1 MKLFTLVTK
10 KLFLMLSFVT
20 ASVTSF
26 AQTASISPS
35 STQTTFA
42 GGSITFTATR
52 GNNNWGSG
60 SNSAT
65 YSYLWTVSGGTYTI
79 SGTNPISVGS
89 GGASNQKTI
98 TFSSAGTYTVSCTV
112 TRSSNGNTATTS
124 SVTVNVF
131 TPNLYST
138 SGTGTVKAYKVNP
151 VIGSI
156 DYGPVDVFTPS
167 GNTAGLGK
175 NKANVNDPQGC
186 LYYILNT
193 NNNSGIVQIYA
204 ATPTGTGDT
213 NVGSIDMNGSGD
225 NNSLGFVR
233 IGFDANGKGWIIAGD
248 GSTSLYIASFQGN
261 GTNAISN
268 VNTFSN
274 STLTI
279 SGGSASEFQNGDLAI
294 SANGTL
300 YALAN
305 VTGADTYIYTLNSLT
320 NPTTLT
326 KKWTVQTGGGQFTG
340 TSVNGVAWTQTG
352 SLHISTGNGI
362 YFIDQ
367 TTANSATGTVQC
379 TLISSVS
386 GLTDLGS
393 SEFPSNSTLPVVYS
407 SFNVKKNGSNA
418 DLTWTTDNEINNDHF
433 IVQRSTDGVRF
444 QNIGTINSKGNGSS
458 QQSYS
463 YSDPV
468 GANTIVYYR
477 LQQVDVS
484 GSSTYSNIVA
494 LRINAANAA
503 KITVYPNPFVSDIK
517 LQVQADKKEDMVV
530 RVSNM
535 TGQVVLAKKYTLQT
549 GDNVIV
555 LTGVESLKTGIY
567 TVEMITD
574 GWKTVQ
580 RVTKQ

>member
-10 KLFLMLSFVT
+10 RLLLVMSFVT
-20 ASVTSF
+20 AYVTIY
-26 AQTASISPS
+26 AQSASISPS

-42 GGSITFTATR
+42 GGSIDFTTTR
-52 GNNNWGSG
+52 TNGFSGSG
-60 SNSAT
+60 GYTYTWSA
-65 YSYLWTVSGGTYTI
+65 SGATI
-79 SGTNPISVGS
+79 SGTNPIVVS
-89 GGASNQKTI
+89 GGSSSSNTKTI
-98 TFSSAGTYTVSCTV
+98 TFPSAGSYSVSCTV
-112 TRSSNGNTATTS
+112 SRGTS
-124 SVTVNVF
+124 SVSTSTITVNVF

-138 SGTGTVKAYKVNP
+138 SGTGTVKAYQVNP
-151 VIGSI
+151 VTGAIVN
-156 DYGPVDVFTPS
+156 GPVDVFTPTS
-167 GNTAGLGK
+167 STAGLGK

-193 NNNSGIVQIYA
+193 SNNSGTVRIYA
-204 ATPTGTGDT
+204 ATPTGTGNT
-213 NVGSIDMNGSGD
+213 QVGSIDMNGSGD
-225 NNSLGFVR
+225 NTSLGFVR
-233 IGFDANGKGWIIAGD
+233 LGFDGNGKGWIIAGD

-268 VNTFSN
+268 VNTFGN

-294 SANGTL
+294 SAGGTL

-320 NPTTLT
+320 TPTTLT
-326 KKWTVQTGGGQFTG
+326 KKWTVQTGGGQFSG

-352 SLHISTGNGI
+352 SMHISTGNGI

-367 TTANSATGTVQC
+367 TTANSAAGTVQS

-386 GLTDLGS
+386 GLTDLAS
-393 SEFPSNSTLPVVYS
+393 SEFPSQTTLPVVYS

-418 DLTWTTDNEINNDHF
+418 DLSWTTENETSNDHF

-463 YSDPV
+463 YSDAIGV
-468 GANTIVYYR
+468 SSIVYYR

-484 GSSTYSNIVA
+484 GTSTYSNIVA
-494 LRINAANAA
+494 LRVSENRAGKIN
-503 KITVYPNPFVSDIK
+503 VYPNPFVSDIK
-517 LQVQADKKEDMVV
+517 LQVQADKKEDLVV
-530 RVSNM
+530 RISNM
-535 TGQVVLAKKYTLQT
+535 AGQVVLAKKYTLQT

-555 LTGVESLKTGIY
+555 ITGIESLKSGIY

>member
-1 MKLFTLVTK
+1 MKIFTLVK
-10 KLFLMLSFVT
+10 GRLFLFLLFIAISSALS
-20 ASVTSF
+20 
-26 AQTASISPS
+26 AQTLTISPAT
-35 STQTTFA
+35 TQSTFA
-42 GGSITFTATR
+42 GGSINFLADPSGFSGGGGSYTYTWNASGATV
-52 GNNNWGSG
+52 SG
-60 SNSAT
+60 SNP
-65 YSYLWTVSGGTYTI
+65 TVTTSG
-79 SGTNPISVGS
+79 
-89 GGASNQKTI
+89 SNTKTI
-98 TFSSAGTYTVSCTV
+98 TFPSAGSYSISCTV
-112 TRSSNGNTATTS
+112 SRGSTTLTTTT
-124 SVTVNVF
+124 VTVNVF

-138 SGTGTVKAYKVNP
+138 SGTGTVKAYQVNP
-151 VIGSI
+151 VTGAIVN
-156 DYGPVDVFTPS
+156 GPVDVFTPTS
-167 GNTAGLGK
+167 STAGLGK

-193 NNNSGIVQIYA
+193 NSNSGVVQIYA
-204 ATPTGTGDT
+204 ATPTGSS
-213 NVGSIDMNGSGD
+213 NVSVGSIDMNGSG
-225 NNSLGFVR
+225 NNNDLGFVR
-233 IGFDANGKGWIIAGD
+233 LGFDGNGKGWIIAGD

-268 VNTFSN
+268 VNTFGN

-294 SANGTL
+294 SAGGTL

-320 NPTTLT
+320 TPTTLT
-326 KKWTVQTGGGQFTG
+326 KKWTVQTGGAQFSG
-340 TSVNGVAWTQTG
+340 SVNGVAWTQTG
-352 SLHISTGNGI
+352 SMHISTGNGI

-367 TTANSATGTVQC
+367 TTANSAASTVQC
-379 TLISSVS
+379 TLINSVS
-386 GLTDLGS
+386 GLTDLAS
-393 SEFPSNSTLPVVYS
+393 SEFPSQSTLPVVYS

-418 DLTWTTDNEINNDHF
+418 DLSWTTENETSNDHF

-463 YSDPV
+463 YSDALGV
-468 GANTIVYYR
+468 SSIVYYR

-484 GSSTYSNIVA
+484 GTSTYSNIVA
-494 LRINAANAA
+494 LRVSENRAGKIN
-503 KITVYPNPFVSDIK
+503 VYPNPFVSDIK
-517 LQVQADKKEDMVV
+517 LQVQADKKEDLVV
-530 RVSNM
+530 RISNM

-555 LTGVESLKTGIY
+555 ITGIESLKSGIY
-567 TVEMITD
+567 SVEMITD